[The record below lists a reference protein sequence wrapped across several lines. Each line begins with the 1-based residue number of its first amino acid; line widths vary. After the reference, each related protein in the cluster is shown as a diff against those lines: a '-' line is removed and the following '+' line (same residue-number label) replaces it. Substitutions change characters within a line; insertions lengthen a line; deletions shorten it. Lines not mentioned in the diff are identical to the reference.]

1 MLMVI
6 PDVGSEMFWSHLKLA
21 GWFRHTS
28 GSTDS
33 KDSLKI
39 KIINLF
45 ARAYFRPRPSL
56 LLVDCLLKQSPAE
69 TIGRF

>member
-6 PDVGSEMFWSHLKLA
+6 LNVGSKTFWSHLKLA
-21 GWFRHTS
+21 GWFRPTS

-45 ARAYFRPRPSL
+45 ARAYFRQSTAYSSL
-56 LLVDCLLKQSPAE
+56 AVS
-69 TIGRF
+69 